1 MTYKQ
6 TKHPIHRNIQINM
19 QNKQTS
25 KSKKQKQTNIRKKE
39 RRLIKNKQKVGEV
52 CQHYIAAPRPR

>member
-1 MTYKQ
+1 MKYKQ
-6 TKHPIHRNIQINM
+6 TKHPIHRNMQINT

-39 RRLIKNKQKVGEV
+39 RRLTKNKQKVGEG

>member
-25 KSKKQKQTNIRKKE
+25 KSKKQKQTNKHKEEGKKTY
-39 RRLIKNKQKVGEV
+39 KKQTKGW
-52 CQHYIAAPRPR
+52 